1 MASINLGRVVGDP
14 GPKGDRGTVWH
25 LGTGVTGQST
35 TGTVFSGSGVESA
48 ALQDMYLNT
57 NTDDFYTCVLAGN
70 AATAK
75 WAYAGNLKG
84 ATGPQGATGPTGKVD
99 SNTPV
104 TFETA
109 ATETD
114 INSGES
120 LGTLMGKIKKS
131 ISTFRSAIGTL
142 STLKTNAKTSLVAAI
157 NEIFAAN
164 NDLSQAVNGKVSASD
179 LTWKNILGKPGVF
192 PPSGHIH
199 DDRYYTMEIINNLLN
214 GKVSFIY
221 GSFAGAYEF
230 VANLQ
235 GRNKVALGYFQ
246 DSAGWTPVGGAWWNV
261 WAVQQNDIESEY
273 DVGVNV
279 IIARGTEAYF
289 GYLGKSDGGIG
300 PQWFPLFRRIAYQSI
315 GSANGVTGNLWS
327 NGSVVTVEVE
337 GGLTAT
343 INAWSDM
350 TLGYVP
356 EGLQPPTTCVFP
368 VSGATTT
375 NGVCVQISNDRR
387 VAICN
392 RSNNAINAENWEV
405 FTMCTY
411 ALAF

>member
-1 MASINLGRVVGDP
+1 MQFTVCSRIYSNLYSIPLKSGSILNVSSETLNRWYFVSTSNGNTNFPSGVSWGFIKYLKIDSIILAILLSGASQAISINTWNESSWGD
-14 GPKGDRGTVWH
+14 W
-25 LGTGVTGQST
+25 VTSNMADWDNISNKPST
-35 TGTVFSGSGVESA
+35 
-48 ALQDMYLNT
+48 
-57 NTDDFYTCVLAGN
+57 
-70 AATAK
+70 
-75 WAYAGNLKG
+75 
-84 ATGPQGATGPTGKVD
+84 
-99 SNTPV
+99 
-104 TFETA
+104 
-109 ATETD
+109 
-114 INSGES
+114 
-120 LGTLMGKIKKS
+120 
-131 ISTFRSAIGTL
+131 
-142 STLKTNAKTSLVAAI
+142 
-157 NEIFAAN
+157 
-164 NDLSQAVNGKVSASD
+164 
-179 LTWKNILGKPGVF
+179 F
-192 PPSGHIH
+192 PPSNHTH
-199 DDRYYTMEIINNLLN
+199 DDRYYTEAEANTLLN
-214 GKVSFIY
+214 NKASFIY
-221 GSFAGAYEF
+221 GTFGGAYEF
-230 VANLQ
+230 VAALQ
-235 GRNKVALGYFQ
+235 GRNKIAMGYFQ
-246 DSAGWTPVGGAWWNV
+246 DSAGWTPEGGAWWNV
-261 WAVQQNDIESEY
+261 WAVQQNELESEY

-279 IIARGTEAYF
+279 IIARGNTAYF
-289 GYLGKSDGGIG
+289 GYLGKQDNGIA
-300 PQWFPLFRRIAYQSI
+300 PHWFPLFRRIAYQSI

>member
-1 MASINLGRVVGDP
+1 MKSVKAQIIDSLDWFLAKLKSVFTQKSEIVNNCVSTSTNVPLAAAQGKALSDSITALNSNLSQQINELNSNLYSIPLKSGSILNVSSETLNRWYFVSTSNGNTNFPSGVSWGFIKYLKIDSIILAILLSGASPAISINTWNESSWGD
-14 GPKGDRGTVWH
+14 W
-25 LGTGVTGQST
+25 VTSNMADWDNISNKPST
-35 TGTVFSGSGVESA
+35 
-48 ALQDMYLNT
+48 
-57 NTDDFYTCVLAGN
+57 
-70 AATAK
+70 
-75 WAYAGNLKG
+75 
-84 ATGPQGATGPTGKVD
+84 
-99 SNTPV
+99 
-104 TFETA
+104 
-109 ATETD
+109 
-114 INSGES
+114 
-120 LGTLMGKIKKS
+120 
-131 ISTFRSAIGTL
+131 
-142 STLKTNAKTSLVAAI
+142 
-157 NEIFAAN
+157 
-164 NDLSQAVNGKVSASD
+164 
-179 LTWKNILGKPGVF
+179 F
-192 PPSGHIH
+192 PPSNHTH
-199 DDRYYTMEIINNLLN
+199 DDRYYTEAEANTLLN
-214 GKVSFIY
+214 NKASFIY
-221 GSFAGAYEF
+221 GTFGGAYEF
-230 VANLQ
+230 VAALQ
-235 GRNKVALGYFQ
+235 GRNKIAMGYFQ

-261 WAVQQNDIESEY
+261 WAIQQNDIESEY

-279 IIARGTEAYF
+279 IIARGAEAYF

-300 PQWFPLFRRIAYQSI
+300 PRWFPLFRQIPYQSI

-392 RSNNAINAENWEV
+392 RSNNTINASNWEV

-411 ALAF
+411 TLAF